1 MNKDIINS
9 RRNNQ
14 DGIAVE
20 RRSRT
25 DRRTGRKFS
34 MRSLFFGGRREKMRR
49 YEDRQK
55 CFYFDRYHQ
64 FHFGVIVLILLLSVM
79 DALLTIV
86 LINHGADEVNP
97 IMAYFLEAGPY
108 TFLFVKYALTSVG
121 LVVLLI
127 SRNYF
132 MNSIRITVGSIIYFI
147 LAAFVS
153 VVSWQIFLIHR
164 LIA

>member
-1 MNKDIINS
+1 
-9 RRNNQ
+9 
-14 DGIAVE
+14 
-20 RRSRT
+20 
-25 DRRTGRKFS
+25 
-34 MRSLFFGGRREKMRR
+34 MRR